1 MDGFERITGREHDG
15 LVEKCQEN
23 GWLKVGGFDWQD
35 DPFLEE
41 YPYEFSRTESVDRL
55 REALGSGNW
64 AIRQGFCYRDLA
76 FIQQVNGGDEWWTL
90 KRDGDAWTGFESWSF
105 GAIAQEPERF
115 ERAMRDM
122 CEATPEQCRSGEWA
136 HLHEK
141 APAARRVRPRGEPR
155 ARRAGSPRPNGARE
169 GRRGRIGTTGARR
182 RPFSSRLEGR
192 RGMASDYGDEAG
204 GKLLDWML
212 RIGQEAGAEAMAR
225 SARELSERL
234 AGIRGTIAGGRA
246 EAIAADG
253 APTYA
258 KLSLEELSG
267 LPEYATIKE
276 VVSDK
281 LRAATVEHHIIPGE
295 GRDWLLFKV
304 EDAPEVDEA
313 FRQLEQETGKAAD
326 RARERLSEI
335 AERRQAPERLAER
348 AERAREASRAHSQG
362 IGRDR
367 GPRQIEGPER

>member
-41 YPYEFSRTESVDRL
+41 YPYEFSRTDSVDRL

-136 HLHEK
+136 RLHEK
-141 APAARRVRPRGEPR
+141 APERRAARTPGRKPARPWREKGPSGPNRDDRGAKAPLFHLDWKGGAGWR
-155 ARRAGSPRPNGARE
+155 ATTGTRRAASCS
-169 GRRGRIGTTGARR
+169 TGC
-182 RPFSSRLEGR
+182 
-192 RGMASDYGDEAG
+192 
-204 GKLLDWML
+204 
-212 RIGQEAGAEAMAR
+212 
-225 SARELSERL
+225 
-234 AGIRGTIAGGRA
+234 
-246 EAIAADG
+246 
-253 APTYA
+253 
-258 KLSLEELSG
+258 
-267 LPEYATIKE
+267 
-276 VVSDK
+276 
-281 LRAATVEHHIIPGE
+281 
-295 GRDWLLFKV
+295 
-304 EDAPEVDEA
+304 
-313 FRQLEQETGKAAD
+313 
-326 RARERLSEI
+326 
-335 AERRQAPERLAER
+335 
-348 AERAREASRAHSQG
+348 
-362 IGRDR
+362 
-367 GPRQIEGPER
+367 

>member
-41 YPYEFSRTESVDRL
+41 YPYEFSRTDSVDRL

-105 GAIAQEPERF
+105 GVIAQEPERF

-141 APAARRVRPRGEPR
+141 APEPLAPRPP
-155 ARRAGSPRPNGARE
+155 ARRAARTPGRKPAPQWRARGPSGPNRDNRGAKAPLFHLDWKGGAGWRA
-169 GRRGRIGTTGARR
+169 TTGTR
-182 RPFSSRLEGR
+182 
-192 RGMASDYGDEAG
+192 
-204 GKLLDWML
+204 
-212 RIGQEAGAEAMAR
+212 
-225 SARELSERL
+225 
-234 AGIRGTIAGGRA
+234 
-246 EAIAADG
+246 
-253 APTYA
+253 
-258 KLSLEELSG
+258 
-267 LPEYATIKE
+267 
-276 VVSDK
+276 
-281 LRAATVEHHIIPGE
+281 RAASCS
-295 GRDWLLFKV
+295 
-304 EDAPEVDEA
+304 
-313 FRQLEQETGKAAD
+313 TGC
-326 RARERLSEI
+326 
-335 AERRQAPERLAER
+335 
-348 AERAREASRAHSQG
+348 
-362 IGRDR
+362 
-367 GPRQIEGPER
+367 

>member
-1 MDGFERITGREHDG
+1 
-15 LVEKCQEN
+15 
-23 GWLKVGGFDWQD
+23 
-35 DPFLEE
+35 
-41 YPYEFSRTESVDRL
+41 
-55 REALGSGNW
+55 
-64 AIRQGFCYRDLA
+64 
-76 FIQQVNGGDEWWTL
+76 
-90 KRDGDAWTGFESWSF
+90 
-105 GAIAQEPERF
+105 
-115 ERAMRDM
+115 
-122 CEATPEQCRSGEWA
+122 
-136 HLHEK
+136 
-141 APAARRVRPRGEPR
+141 
-155 ARRAGSPRPNGARE
+155 
-169 GRRGRIGTTGARR
+169 
-182 RPFSSRLEGR
+182 
-192 RGMASDYGDEAG
+192 MASDYGDEAG

-253 APTYA
+253 VPTHA

-281 LRAATVEHHIIPGE
+281 LRAASVKHHIIPGE

>member
-41 YPYEFSRTESVDRL
+41 YPYEFSRTDSVDRL

-64 AIRQGFCYRDLA
+64 AIRQGFCYRNLA

-141 APAARRVRPRGEPR
+141 APEP
-155 ARRAGSPRPNGARE
+155 
-169 GRRGRIGTTGARR
+169 
-182 RPFSSRLEGR
+182 
-192 RGMASDYGDEAG
+192 
-204 GKLLDWML
+204 
-212 RIGQEAGAEAMAR
+212 
-225 SARELSERL
+225 L
-234 AGIRGTIAGGRA
+234 AQ
-246 EAIAADG
+246 
-253 APTYA
+253 
-258 KLSLEELSG
+258 
-267 LPEYATIKE
+267 
-276 VVSDK
+276 
-281 LRAATVEHHIIPGE
+281 RAA
-295 GRDWLLFKV
+295 
-304 EDAPEVDEA
+304 
-313 FRQLEQETGKAAD
+313 
-326 RARERLSEI
+326 S
-335 AERRQAPERLAER
+335 
-348 AERAREASRAHSQG
+348 AREASRAHAGQEA
-362 IGRDR
+362 RAPMAR
-367 GPRQIEGPER
+367 ERAVGAE